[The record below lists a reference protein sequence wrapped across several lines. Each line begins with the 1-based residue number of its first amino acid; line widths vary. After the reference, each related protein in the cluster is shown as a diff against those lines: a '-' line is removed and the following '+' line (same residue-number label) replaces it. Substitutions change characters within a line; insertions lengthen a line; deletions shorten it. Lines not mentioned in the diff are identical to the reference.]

1 MATSTAAAWAG
12 ASAALRSLRSLGADI
27 RDARAQAARH
37 RPRPPGTGLVVEVG
51 GGQRPSARAD
61 VVVDKYVE
69 DDFERAGGAP
79 LDTSRPLVVADG
91 EALPF
96 DDGSAAYV
104 IAMHVLEHATD
115 PVRFAAELSRVGQ
128 AGFVQVPS
136 RAAELTVGW
145 PFHPWLIDRE
155 GAALVFEPKGDRQ
168 PPVGDLF
175 HAEFERSATMR
186 LWWASRL
193 SLWLHSIE
201 WKGSLQVAVAGSSKA
216 EQTASFDAERTV
228 AALARLG
235 ARDGV
240 RGPVAAVREALRCPA
255 CGGGLAW
262 AAQEAGCMACG
273 ARYPVVATVPLLLT
287 EARLDR

>member
-136 RAAELTVGW
+136 RAAELTVGCNKGVDDTS
-145 PFHPWLIDRE
+145 LITKIAIDPE
-155 GAALVFEPKGDRQ
+155 SGAHGMRNNFVKLVK
-168 PPVGDLF
+168 
-175 HAEFERSATMR
+175 
-186 LWWASRL
+186 AS
-193 SLWLHSIE
+193 
-201 WKGSLQVAVAGSSKA
+201 
-216 EQTASFDAERTV
+216 
-228 AALARLG
+228 
-235 ARDGV
+235 
-240 RGPVAAVREALRCPA
+240 
-255 CGGGLAW
+255 
-262 AAQEAGCMACG
+262 
-273 ARYPVVATVPLLLT
+273 
-287 EARLDR
+287 